1 MSLKNHIRYLG
12 LSMGIMFNQRLNTI
26 LEDEFGDLDDKDTF
40 GRPGS
45 TIIYFFMPNEL
56 IGFKYA
62 SARDIIRNHIVN
74 SIINDIQEWTEKA
87 GELPD
92 DDLLASYHDVI
103 MISGDS
109 AIIDKYMFNKVFS
122 KFDGGPWAIYQ
133 INLAVS
139 IMLVDEFAN
148 QIFVKNIEHNGKSYR
163 IPWFIDGD
171 SEYSYNAHVR

>member
-12 LSMGIMFNQRLNTI
+12 SSMGIMFNQRLNTI

-56 IGFKYA
+56 IGFPYTNEQN
-62 SARDIIRNHIVN
+62 IRNHIVN

-109 AIIDKYMFNKVFS
+109 AINRGLRECRVFS
-122 KFDGGPWAIYQ
+122 E
-133 INLAVS
+133 N
-139 IMLVDEFAN
+139 
-148 QIFVKNIEHNGKSYR
+148 
-163 IPWFIDGD
+163 
-171 SEYSYNAHVR
+171 